1 MRLRLVRLLLRVY
14 PARWRDRYGEE
25 FAALLEDTPA
35 TPSVIADAVGAAA
48 TLHVRAATQSLITSG
63 GPAVTIDF
71 GGWHSRT
78 FAVLAILVA
87 LPTTVVLALSGL
99 AYNLNLPGLA
109 QAMDPFVRSLS
120 VSKLLGLGLM
130 SAPVLA
136 FLIAVLPVLRFSI
149 HRENGELMISFG
161 IRGRAL
167 TLVAIA
173 LSLLLIAF
181 FAMHSAAEFLFG
193 T

>member
-1 MRLRLVRLLLRVY
+1 M
-14 PARWRDRYGEE
+14 
-25 FAALLEDTPA
+25 
-35 TPSVIADAVGAAA
+35 
-48 TLHVRAATQSLITSG
+48 
-63 GPAVTIDF
+63 TIDL

-78 FAVLAILVA
+78 FAVVAILVA
-87 LPTTVVLALSGL
+87 LPTTIVLALSGL

-109 QAMDPFVRSLS
+109 QAIDPFVRSLS